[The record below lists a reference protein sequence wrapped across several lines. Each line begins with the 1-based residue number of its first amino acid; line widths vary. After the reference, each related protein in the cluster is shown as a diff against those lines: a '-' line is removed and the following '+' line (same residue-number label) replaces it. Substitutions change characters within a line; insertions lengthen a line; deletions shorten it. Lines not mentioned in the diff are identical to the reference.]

1 MQRPRSPDISA
12 EFAFVATCCVWPP
25 TEATDANIA
34 QAAARVTDWQKIL
47 GMSYRHRIVPLLWHA
62 VSRAAIKVPEP
73 CELILRERASVLAQ
87 RSLVQA
93 AQSFAL
99 QNRLDQAGIANLI
112 LKGTTLDIL
121 AYGRLGLKQ
130 AWDIDILVLPGQVRD
145 AAQALLSCRYD
156 FTGTHPTS
164 LTELDPWVPLA
175 KECAFRHA
183 SSGQVVELHWRAV
196 DSDQLLPAL
205 SSTSPSQTVL
215 ISPQLSLRTLADEEL
230 FAYLCVHGASHGW
243 SRLKWLAD
251 LAALVRGLSP
261 EAIEPLFERS
271 IDLGAGTC
279 SAQALCLCQD
289 ILGLPLPDSLSSRL
303 RRDIK
308 VRWLIRSAW
317 GAVAGGDGR
326 EVVDQP
332 FANDRI
338 LLAHLLFDHG
348 WRFRWREFQRQWL
361 SISDRH
367 RVRLPHALS
376 FLYDMIRLPSWLL
389 RRLASGGLSRP

>member
-1 MQRPRSPDISA
+1 MI
-12 EFAFVATCCVWPP
+12 
-25 TEATDANIA
+25 
-34 QAAARVTDWQKIL
+34 DWQKVL
-47 GMSYRHRIVPLLWHA
+47 GMGYRHRIVPLIWHA
-62 VSRAAIKVPEP
+62 VSSAALVVPEP
-73 CELILRERASVLAQ
+73 CALILKDRASLLAQ
-87 RSLVQA
+87 RSLIQA

-130 AWDIDILVLPGQVRD
+130 AWDIDILVLPGQVPD
-145 AAQALLSCRYD
+145 AARALLSCGYD

-164 LTELDPWVPLA
+164 LTELSRWVPLA

-183 SSGQVVELHWRAV
+183 SSEQVVELHWRAV
-196 DSDQLLPAL
+196 DSDQLLPGL
-205 SSTSPSQTVL
+205 SATSSSQTVL

-289 ILGLPLPDSLSSRL
+289 ILGLPLPASLSPRL
-303 RRDIK
+303 RRDVK
-308 VRWLIRSAW
+308 VRWLIRGAW
-317 GAVAGGDGR
+317 RAVAGGGGR
-326 EVVDQP
+326 EVADQP

-338 LLAHLLFDHG
+338 LLAHLLFNHG
-348 WRFRWREFQRQWL
+348 WRFRWREFQRQWE
-361 SISDRH
+361 SVSDLH
-367 RVRLPHALS
+367 RIRVPHALR
-376 FLYDMIRLPSWLL
+376 FLYGLMRLPSWLL
-389 RRLASGGLSRP
+389 RRLASGGLSRH